1 MWRSCEAPRSSWGF
15 AFVSDLAVMAV
26 MAWSRADPPQAARA
40 PVLDPLRAWRACFAA
55 TAVADPW
62 HAHRNTVFV
71 SGAFWCKMVYRN
83 SMSIAEK
90 TVRQSVSLPARVA
103 RRVKSLA
110 KTSSTSANR
119 IIVELIESGI
129 EAREQERKR
138 FFELAD
144 RLAHS
149 RDAEDQKRL
158 KEELA
163 RMTFG
168 E

>member
-1 MWRSCEAPRSSWGF
+1 
-15 AFVSDLAVMAV
+15 
-26 MAWSRADPPQAARA
+26 
-40 PVLDPLRAWRACFAA
+40 
-55 TAVADPW
+55 
-62 HAHRNTVFV
+62 
-71 SGAFWCKMVYRN
+71 MVYPDP
-83 SMSIAEK
+83 MPIAEK

-110 KTSSTSANR
+110 KISSTSANR
-119 IIVELIESGI
+119 IIVGLIESGI

-144 RLAHS
+144 RLARS
-149 RDAEDQKRL
+149 SNADEQKRL
-158 KEELA
+158 KDELA